1 MGVPVT
7 GTITTTGSGDTYAT
21 TDPLTGIDGWRSVA
35 DTTARNAITT
45 LRRREGMAVWVQAD
59 GSLWT
64 LNAAPWAGDDTDWTA
79 FSGGGGGTVTTV
91 SVVTANGVSG
101 SVATATTTPAITI
114 TLGAITPTS
123 IGSAT
128 TATTQSVGDNST
140 KLATTAFVAAAV
152 AVVSPIST
160 LGDLLYFSTVPARL
174 AGNITTTKM
183 FLSQTG
189 VGASSAAPAWAQ
201 PAFTDITGSV
211 AAAQLP
217 NPSSSTLGGVQSAAG
232 VSHQWIASISTSG
245 VPALSQPAFTDIS
258 GTAAVAQLPTTG
270 LVINQHSGSIL
281 THSNTNGT
289 VTLELSL
296 NDWIKVG
303 PVTGN
308 FTLATANTTNGQQF
322 TVILS
327 QQNGN
332 SNFSVTWFSGITWV
346 GTSFTAPVMP
356 STNSAILTATFKTTG
371 TGAYIGW
378 WLGNSAT

>member
-1 MGVPVT
+1 MSVPVT
-7 GTITTTGSGDTYAT
+7 GTISTTGSGDTYAT
-21 TDPLTGIDGWRSVA
+21 TDPLTGIDSWRSVA
-35 DTTARNAITT
+35 DHTARNAITT
-45 LRRREGMAVWVQAD
+45 LRRRQGMAVWTQSD
-59 GSLWT
+59 GKLWT
-64 LNAAPWAGDDTDWTA
+64 LNAAPWAGDDTDWTE
-79 FSGGGGGTVTTV
+79 FTGSGGSGTVTTV

-101 SVATATTTPAITI
+101 TVATATTTPAITI
-114 TLGAITPTS
+114 ALGAITPTTIVAS
-123 IGSAT
+123 GAISGSNLSGT
-128 TATTQSVGDNST
+128 NTGDQT
-140 KLATTAFVAAAV
+140 FAGL
-152 AVVSPIST
+152 SPLTT
-160 LGDLLYFSTVPARL
+160 LGDLLYFSTVNTRL
-174 AGNITTTKM
+174 AGNITTTKK
-183 FLSQTG
+183 FLAQTG
-189 VGASSAAPAWAQ
+189 AGASSAAPAWA
-201 PAFTDITGSV
+201 TIVGSD
-211 AAAQLP
+211 LP
-217 NPSSSTLGGVQSAAG
+217 NPSSSTLGGVQSAAA
-232 VSHQWIASISTSG
+232 VSHQFITSISTSG
-245 VPALSQPAFTDIS
+245 VPALAQPAFTDIS

-289 VTLELSL
+289 VTLDLSL

-346 GTSFTAPVMP
+346 GTPFTAPVMP

-371 TGAYIGW
+371 TGAYLGW